1 MNTLEGIENLVESLT
16 GRIEELLDEREKLYT
31 EVEYLR
37 IRLAERDREAV
48 KVTQEMQVSL
58 ESARSDVLRMEQERS
73 GIESK
78 LQGLNERL
86 INLVKE
92 RRRG

>member
-1 MNTLEGIENLVESLT
+1 MSTLENIEKLVESLT
-16 GRIEELLDEREKLYT
+16 GKVEELLDEREKLSA

-48 KVTQEMQVSL
+48 KVAQEMQVALEVARTDSL
-58 ESARSDVLRMEQERS
+58 RIEQERS

-78 LQGLNERL
+78 LQGLNDRL
-86 INLVKE
+86 ISLVKE
-92 RRRG
+92 QNRG

>member
-1 MNTLEGIENLVESLT
+1 MSTLENIEKLVESLT
-16 GRIEELLDEREKLYT
+16 GKVEELLDEREKLSA

-48 KVTQEMQVSL
+48 KAAQEMQVALEAARTDSL
-58 ESARSDVLRMEQERS
+58 RIEQERS

-78 LQGLNERL
+78 LQGLNDRL
-86 INLVKE
+86 ISLVKE
-92 RRRG
+92 QNRG

>member
-1 MNTLEGIENLVESLT
+1 MSTLENIEKLVESLT
-16 GRIEELLDEREKLYT
+16 GKVEELLDEREKLSA

-48 KVTQEMQVSL
+48 KVAQEMQVAL
-58 ESARSDVLRMEQERS
+58 ESARTDSLRIEQERS

-78 LQGLNERL
+78 LQGLNDRL

-92 RRRG
+92 QNRG

>member
-1 MNTLEGIENLVESLT
+1 MSTLENIEKLVESLT
-16 GRIEELLDEREKLYT
+16 GKVEELLDEREKLSA

-48 KVTQEMQVSL
+48 KVAQEMQVAL
-58 ESARSDVLRMEQERS
+58 EAAHTDALRIEQERS

-78 LQGLNERL
+78 LQGLNDRL
-86 INLVKE
+86 ISLVKE
-92 RRRG
+92 QNRG